1 MPQRPVLL
9 LTFANQQDAYLEHL
23 KEESDTLNYILSTLH
38 DKGAIEIYKEDR
50 ATTENVI
57 GMLDRF
63 NERIALFHYGGHA
76 DGSSL
81 RLEGGDG
88 NATGLAEMLGRLPN
102 LKLVFLNGC
111 ATQPQVEELLA
122 QGVKAVVS
130 TAVKIDDER
139 AVVFADN
146 FYRALSNGHS
156 IRSSFERAVSNMK
169 FVYGGNFDATIV
181 RKGEMAVHANTDLMP
196 WGLYLNEEDDDV
208 LQWELPLENV
218 ATLANSKNVDQA
230 KLQDFKVN
238 QFIEEV
244 IFGMFDVKPEL
255 EALVQTEDG
264 DGQLEPRKVLLQIIQ
279 NFPWPIG
286 TQVRLLVA
294 NDGGMNTPSMER
306 LKQLVS
312 VYTVTSQFL
321 FYIIMSQI
329 WDEKRA
335 NTFNTKSYLIDMLHI
350 NKKQFGSFDY
360 FRNFM
365 EAIKLLRQANQE
377 PNIADFADLAIEYEE
392 HGDLYESYLY
402 MESLR
407 AAIKH
412 GDTVALETKIT
423 EKCVQG
429 EDHLSTIL
437 YSLAFL
443 IRYDLVTVRD
453 IHVVNYRNLDTEF
466 NHFISRLNVNVG
478 DIAVSEGSTRMKS
491 RVYKTFTNNASVIL
505 TEDLQDPSTFLNLS
519 PFIIDKNAFRDGL
532 TEDRATQQQLYI
544 YAHRADGD
552 DPDRDYQYYATFHN
566 VYIAQE
572 RTSDQFAIQANVQ
585 EGEET
590 EDSGAR
596 SRRRSSR
603 RRRRTVATTEV
614 INPYAVLKRQFEI
627 LEQDLMGH

>member
-1 MPQRPVLL
+1 MPERPVLL
-9 LTFANQQDAYLEHL
+9 LTFANQQDAYLQHL
-23 KEESDTLNYILSTLH
+23 KEESDKLNYILSTLH

-57 GMLDRF
+57 AMVERF
-63 NERIALFHYGGHA
+63 YERVALFHYGGHA

-111 ATQPQVEELLA
+111 ATQPQVNELLA
-122 QGVKAVVS
+122 QGVKAVIA
-130 TAVKIDDER
+130 TAVKIDDEK
-139 AVVFADN
+139 AVVFAEN
-146 FYRALSNGHS
+146 FYRSLSNGHS

-169 FVYGGNFDATIV
+169 FVYGGNFDATII
-181 RKGEMAVHANTDLMP
+181 RHGETVVQGNPELMP
-196 WGLYLNEEDDDV
+196 WGLYINQNAEEV
-208 LQWELPLENV
+208 LQWELPLEN
-218 ATLANSKNVDQA
+218 ASTLANLKAVDSS

-238 QFIEEV
+238 KFIEEV

-255 EALVQTEDG
+255 EALVQTEDQ
-264 DGQLEPRKVLLQIIQ
+264 DGLEPRKVLLQIIQ

-286 TQVRLLVA
+286 TQIRLLVA
-294 NDGGMNTPSMER
+294 NDGDMNTPSIER
-306 LKQLVS
+306 IKQLVS
-312 VYTVTSQFL
+312 VYIVTSQFL

-335 NTFNTKSYLIDMLHI
+335 NTFTTKSYLIDMLHL
-350 NKKQFGSFDY
+350 NKKQFGRFDY
-360 FRNFM
+360 FRNFI
-365 EAIKLLRQANQE
+365 EAIKLLQQANLQ
-377 PNIADFADLAIEYEE
+377 PNIADFADIAAEFEE
-392 HGDLYESYLY
+392 HGELYDSYLY

-407 AAIKH
+407 AAIH
-412 GDTVALETKIT
+412 NGDTAVLEAKTA
-423 EKCVQG
+423 EKCLQG

-453 IHVVNYRNLDTEF
+453 IHVVNYRNIDTEF

-491 RVYKTFTNNASVIL
+491 RIYKTFTNNSSVIL
-505 TEDLQDPSTFLNLS
+505 TENLQDPSTFLNLS

-532 TEDRATQQQLYI
+532 TEDRATQQQLYM
-544 YAHRADGD
+544 YAHREEGEDA
-552 DPDRDYQYYATFHN
+552 DRDYQYYATFHN
-566 VYIAQE
+566 VYIAQD
-572 RTSDQFAIQANVQ
+572 RPTDQFTI
-585 EGEET
+585 EGSFKEGNDVEELG
-590 EDSGAR
+590 SR
-596 SRRRSSR
+596 NRRRSSR
-603 RRRRTVATTEV
+603 RRRRTTTTAEV

-627 LEQDLMGH
+627 LEQDLIGH

>member
-1 MPQRPVLL
+1 MPERPVLL

-23 KEESDTLNYILSTLH
+23 KEESNKLNYILSTLH

-57 GMLDRF
+57 DMLERF
-63 NERIALFHYGGHA
+63 NERVALFHYGGHA

-122 QGVKAVVS
+122 QGVKAVIA
-130 TAVKIDDER
+130 TAVKIDDEK
-139 AVVFADN
+139 AVVFAEN
-146 FYRALSNGHS
+146 FYRSFSNGHN

-181 RKGEMAVHANTDLMP
+181 RHGETVVQGNPELMP
-196 WGLYLNEEDDDV
+196 WGLYINQEAEEV
-208 LQWELPLENV
+208 LQWELPLEN
-218 ATLANSKNVDQA
+218 ASTLANFKDIDSA

-238 QFIEEV
+238 KFIEEV
-244 IFGMFDVKPEL
+244 IYGMFDIKPEL
-255 EALVQTEDG
+255 EALVQSEDQ
-264 DGQLEPRKVLLQIIQ
+264 DGVEPRKVLLQIIQ

-286 TQVRLLVA
+286 TQIRLLVA
-294 NDGGMNTPSMER
+294 NDGDMNTPSMER
-306 LKQLVS
+306 IKQLVS
-312 VYTVTSQFL
+312 VYIVTSQFL

-335 NTFNTKSYLIDMLHI
+335 NTFNAKSYLIDMLHI

-360 FRNFM
+360 FRNFI
-365 EAIKLLRQANQE
+365 EAIKLLKQANLQ
-377 PNIADFADLAIEYEE
+377 PNIPDFAGLAEEFDE
-392 HGDLYESYLY
+392 HGELYESYLY
-402 MESLR
+402 LESLR
-407 AAIKH
+407 AAIH
-412 GDTVALETKIT
+412 NGDTAVLEAKTT

-429 EDHLSTIL
+429 EDHLSSIL

-453 IHVVNYRNLDTEF
+453 IHVVNYRNIDTEF

-491 RVYKTFTNNASVIL
+491 RIYKTFTNNASVIL
-505 TEDLQDPSTFLNLS
+505 TENLQDPTTFLNLS

-532 TEDRATQQQLYI
+532 TEDRATQQQLYM
-544 YAHRADGD
+544 YAHREEGD
-552 DPDRDYQYYATFHN
+552 DPNRDYQYYATFHN

-572 RTSDQFAIQANVQ
+572 RSTDQFTI
-585 EGEET
+585 EGSFKEGNDVEEL
-590 EDSGAR
+590 GAR
-596 SRRRSSR
+596 NRRRTSR
-603 RRRRTVATTEV
+603 RRRRTTTTAEV

-627 LEQDLMGH
+627 LEQDLIGH

>member
-1 MPQRPVLL
+1 MPERPVLL
-9 LTFANQQDAYLEHL
+9 LTFANQQDAYLKHL
-23 KEESDTLNYILSTLH
+23 KEESDKLNYILSTLH

-57 GMLDRF
+57 DMLDRF

-122 QGVKAVVS
+122 QGVKTVIA
-130 TAVKIDDER
+130 TAVKIDDEK
-139 AVVFADN
+139 AVVFAES
-146 FYRALSNGHS
+146 FYRSFSNGHS

-169 FVYGGNFDATIV
+169 FVSGGNFDATIV
-181 RKGEMAVHANTDLMP
+181 RHGETGVQGNPALMP
-196 WGLYLNEEDDDV
+196 WGLYVNEGAEDI
-208 LQWELPLENV
+208 LQWELPLEN
-218 ATLANSKNVDQA
+218 AGTLANLKAIDSQ
-230 KLQDFKVN
+230 KLADFKIN

-244 IFGMFDVKPEL
+244 IYGMMEVKPGL
-255 EALVQTEDG
+255 EALVKTEDG
-264 DGQLEPRKVLLQIIQ
+264 DGQLDPRKVLLQIIQ

-286 TQVRLLVA
+286 TQIRLLVA
-294 NDGGMNTPSMER
+294 NDGDMNTPSMRR

-312 VYTVTSQFL
+312 VYIVTSQFL

-335 NTFNTKSYLIDMLHI
+335 NTFNAKSYLIDILHI

-360 FRNFM
+360 FRNFI
-365 EAIKLLRQANQE
+365 EAIKLLKQAGQT
-377 PNIADFADLAIEYEE
+377 PNIPDFAAIAEEFDE
-392 HGDLYESYLY
+392 HGDLYDSYLY

-407 AAIKH
+407 ASIH
-412 GDTVALETKIT
+412 NGDTAILEEKTV

-429 EDHLSTIL
+429 EDHLSTLL
-437 YSLAFL
+437 YSLSFL

-453 IHVVNYRNLDTEF
+453 IHVVNYRNIDTEF
-466 NHFISRLNVNVG
+466 NHFISRLNVNIG

-491 RVYKTFTNNASVIL
+491 RIYKTFTNNASVIL
-505 TEDLQDPSTFLNLS
+505 TEDLQDPTTFLNLS

-532 TEDRATQQQLYI
+532 TEDRATQQQLYM
-544 YAHRADGD
+544 YAHREEGD
-552 DPDRDYQYYATFHN
+552 DPNRDYQYYATFHN
-566 VYIAQE
+566 VYIAQD
-572 RTSDQFAIQANVQ
+572 RVSDQFAIHGSFR
-585 EGEET
+585 EGDDVEELG
-590 EDSGAR
+590 DR
-596 SRRRSSR
+596 NRRRSSR
-603 RRRRTVATTEV
+603 RRRRTTITAEV
-614 INPYAVLKRQFEI
+614 VNPYAVLKRQFEI

>member
-1 MPQRPVLL
+1 MPERPVLL

-23 KEESDTLNYILSTLH
+23 KEESDKLNYILSTLH
-38 DKGAIEIYKEDR
+38 DKEAIEIYKQDR

-57 GMLDRF
+57 DMLDRF

-76 DGSSL
+76 DGNSL

-88 NATGLAEMLGRLPN
+88 NATGLAEMLGRLKN

-122 QGVKAVVS
+122 QGVKTVIA
-130 TAVKIDDER
+130 TAVKIDDEK
-139 AVVFADN
+139 AVVFAEN
-146 FYRALSNGHS
+146 FYRSLSNGHN
-156 IRSSFERAVSNMK
+156 IRSSFKRAVSNLK
-169 FVYGGNFDATIV
+169 FVYGGDFDATIV
-181 RKGEMAVHANTDLMP
+181 HRGETAVQGNTALMP
-196 WGLYLNEEDDDV
+196 WGLYVNEGADEI
-208 LQWELPLENV
+208 LQWELPLEN
-218 ATLANSKNVDQA
+218 ASTLANLKDVDSE
-230 KLQDFKVN
+230 KLIDFKVN
-238 QFIEEV
+238 KYIEEV
-244 IFGMFDVKPEL
+244 IFGMFEIKPEL
-255 EALVQTEDG
+255 EALVQTEDE
-264 DGQLEPRKVLLQIIQ
+264 DEELDARKVLLQIIQ

-286 TQVRLLVA
+286 TQIRLLVA
-294 NDGGMNTPSMER
+294 NDGDMNTPSMMR

-312 VYTVTSQFL
+312 VYIVTSQFL

-335 NTFNTKSYLIDMLHI
+335 NTFNAKSYLIDMLHI

-360 FRNFM
+360 FRNFI
-365 EAIKLLRQANQE
+365 EAIKLLKQANQQ
-377 PNIADFADLAIEYEE
+377 PNISEFADIAEDFDAHEE
-392 HGDLYESYLY
+392 LYNSYLY

-407 AAIKH
+407 AAIH
-412 GDTVALETKIT
+412 NGDTAVLEAKTK

-437 YSLAFL
+437 YNLAFL

-478 DIAVSEGSTRMKS
+478 DIAVSEGGTRIKS

-505 TEDLQDPSTFLNLS
+505 TENLQDPSTFLNLS
-519 PFIIDKNAFRDGL
+519 PFIIDKNAFSDGL

-544 YAHRADGD
+544 YAHREDGD
-552 DPDRDYQYYATFHN
+552 DPNRDYQYYATFHN

-572 RTSDQFAIQANVQ
+572 RTSDQFAINAST
-585 EGEET
+585 GEENNT
-590 EDSGAR
+590 EEKNVR

-603 RRRRTVATTEV
+603 RRRRTTIAAEV
-614 INPYAVLKRQFEI
+614 INPYAVLKKQFEI
-627 LEQDLMGH
+627 LEQDLIGH